1 MFPSNHRS
9 NGGGA
14 YLALDSSLLLV
25 GCEDDAHEGRSL
37 IRKPKPAVLV
47 VDKDGDDID
56 RLVRVSLVVGQ
67 RKAHNSLD
75 ALDPRCRSEFVVRP
89 VFHLR
94 EYGPQVRRR
103 GGQLLEF
110 HLTLSFEFAVY
121 GIRPRVELELPAAFF
136 TAWAVAS
143 CDAASFASRSR

>member
-25 GCEDDAHEGRSL
+25 GCEDDAHEGRGL

-75 ALDPRCRSEFVVRP
+75 ALDPRCRSSSSS
-89 VFHLR
+89 
-94 EYGPQVRRR
+94 GPFSISANTAHRS
-103 GGQLLEF
+103 GGAAVNCW
-110 HLTLSFEFAVY
+110 SFMS
-121 GIRPRVELELPAAFF
+121 L
-136 TAWAVAS
+136 
-143 CDAASFASRSR
+143 